1 MIIQGASLLTVVAFP
16 PSAIDAADLP
26 SQADF
31 WAAFAHAATG
41 IVIADLSGQFL
52 YVNPAYCVMLGYSEP
67 ELKAR
72 GVRELTHPDDFAD
85 TQVMARRLLAG
96 EFPGYVAERRYLHA
110 NGTQIWVR
118 NSMSAVRDSTGR
130 AVAMLAIAEDVT
142 ARKQAEAERTQ
153 AEAALRASEARLSL
167 ALEATGL
174 GTWDYEVATGQTV
187 WSARMETLYGL
198 PAGTY
203 EMRIEM
209 FSNYVHPD
217 DRERVRSVA
226 ARALADKTDYSL
238 EYRTA
243 QPQPDGS
250 PRWLASQCHLTF
262 DADGQILRAVGTVLD
277 ITERKIAEQ
286 VLQHQAFHDTLT
298 KLPNRALFSDRLEH
312 ALLRADRQGNSVAVL
327 FVDLDNF
334 KLVNDSFGHAQ
345 GDALL
350 VTVAERLQGCLRSAD
365 TGARLGGD
373 EFTVLLEDV
382 SGETEA
388 LSVAERIA
396 AALRTPWVLQGH
408 EIVVSA
414 SIGVAIGPT
423 GPGQD
428 LLREAD
434 LAMYR
439 AKANGKSRC
448 ELFTAG
454 LETRPAATPRVLT
467 TSR

>member
-1 MIIQGASLLTVVAFP
+1 
-16 PSAIDAADLP
+16 
-26 SQADF
+26 
-31 WAAFAHAATG
+31 
-41 IVIADLSGQFL
+41 
-52 YVNPAYCVMLGYSEP
+52 
-67 ELKAR
+67 
-72 GVRELTHPDDFAD
+72 
-85 TQVMARRLLAG
+85 
-96 EFPGYVAERRYLHA
+96 
-110 NGTQIWVR
+110 
-118 NSMSAVRDSTGR
+118 
-130 AVAMLAIAEDVT
+130 
-142 ARKQAEAERTQ
+142 
-153 AEAALRASEARLSL
+153 
-167 ALEATGL
+167 
-174 GTWDYEVATGQTV
+174 
-187 WSARMETLYGL
+187 
-198 PAGTY
+198 
-203 EMRIEM
+203 
-209 FSNYVHPD
+209 
-217 DRERVRSVA
+217 
-226 ARALADKTDYSL
+226 
-238 EYRTA
+238 
-243 QPQPDGS
+243 
-250 PRWLASQCHLTF
+250 LTF

-286 VLQHQAFHDTLT
+286 ALQHQAFHDTLT

-382 SGETEA
+382 SGEMEA

-396 AALRTPWVLQGH
+396 AALRIPVVLQGH

-454 LETRPAATPRVLT
+454 LETRPAAPPKF
-467 TSR
+467 